1 MTRFEV
7 SYKNRSLLVTV
18 IEHHKQDFM
27 MGLAKKVVRS

>member
-18 IEHHKQDFM
+18 IDDRTPQTRFYDGTTKES
-27 MGLAKKVVRS
+27 R